1 MPGSLQHGVDG
12 NYRTFRESSIAL
24 RRPLTEKSRQELTG
38 SRKGLELRSI
48 LLTLLSALS
57 LLLGAPAAAQ
67 PARGVYAITDVT
79 VVPMDRER
87 LLPGRTVIVR
97 DGRIEAVGP
106 ARSTRIPAGA
116 IRIEGR
122 GRYLM
127 PGLAEMHAHVPAGA
141 DAQWTKD
148 VLFLYAANGI
158 TLARGMLGAPAHLEL
173 RSKLDR
179 GELIGPR
186 LYTSGPSLNGNS
198 VATPEDGRR
207 MVAGQKA
214 AGYDFLKIHP
224 GLDRARYDAIAA
236 AARAHEMPFG
246 GHVPDA
252 VGLRRA
258 LEAGQA
264 TVDHLDG
271 YVQQL
276 LRDDFTLPDGA
287 GGFFGYDLTDSVDER
302 KIAQIARQT
311 RRAGVWN
318 VPTDS
323 LMHHMLL
330 PDLGEAEL
338 LAREEMRYVPKAML
352 AGWKQARAGF
362 RAEPDY
368 DPARAAR
375 FIAIRGKLIKALH
388 DEGAGLLLGSDAP
401 QVFNVPGFSLHRELT
416 YLVQAGLTPYQALAT
431 GTREPARFLGTPG
444 DFGTVE
450 AGRRA
455 DLILLDGDPLKDVA
469 AVRRRAGVMVGG
481 RWLPRSEIEAGLAA
495 IAARHAG

>member
-1 MPGSLQHGVDG
+1 MRL
-12 NYRTFRESSIAL
+12 
-24 RRPLTEKSRQELTG
+24 
-38 SRKGLELRSI
+38 I
-48 LLTLLSALS
+48 LLTLLAACS
-57 LLLGAPAAAQ
+57 LLFGAAATAQ
-67 PARGVYAITDVT
+67 AKRGVYAITDVT

-97 DGRIEAVGP
+97 NGRIETVGP

-127 PGLAEMHAHVPAGA
+127 PGLAEMHAHVPAGN
-141 DAQWTKD
+141 DPQWTDD

-158 TLARGMLGAPAHLEL
+158 TFARGMLGAPAHLEL
-173 RSKLDR
+173 RSKLGR

-198 VATPEDGRR
+198 VATPGDGRR
-207 MVAGQKA
+207 MVAEQKT

-224 GLDRARYDAIAA
+224 GLDRARYDSIAA
-236 AARAHEMPFG
+236 AAREHRMRFG

-258 LEAGQA
+258 LEVGQA

-271 YVQQL
+271 YMPL
-276 LRDDFTLPDGA
+276 LVRDGFAPPEGA
-287 GGFFGYDLTDSVDER
+287 GGFFGYDLTDQVDDR
-302 KIAQIARQT
+302 KLAQVARLT
-311 RRAGVWN
+311 RQAGVWN

-338 LAREEMRYVPKAML
+338 LAREEMRYVPRNML
-352 AGWKQARAGF
+352 AGWKKARAGL
-362 RAEPDY
+362 RAQPDY

-375 FIAIRGKLIKALH
+375 FIAVRGRLIKALH

-401 QVFNVPGFSLHRELT
+401 QVFNVPGFSLHRELR
-416 YLVQAGLTPYQALAT
+416 YLVQAGLTPYQALST
-431 GTREPARFLGTPG
+431 GTREVARFLGTPG

-450 AGRRA
+450 PGRRA
-455 DLILLDGDPLKDVA
+455 DLILLEGDPLKDVGHLQ
-469 AVRRRAGVMVGG
+469 RRAGVMVGG
-481 RWLPRSEIEAGLAA
+481 RWLPEAEIAAGLAA
-495 IAARHAG
+495 IAARNAR

>member
-1 MPGSLQHGVDG
+1 M
-12 NYRTFRESSIAL
+12 
-24 RRPLTEKSRQELTG
+24 
-38 SRKGLELRSI
+38 RSI
-48 LLTLLSALS
+48 LLTLLSAMS
-57 LLLGAPAAAQ
+57 LLLGTPAAAQ
-67 PARGVYAITDVT
+67 AALAVYAITDVT

-97 DGRIEAVGP
+97 DGRIQAVGP
-106 ARSTRIPAGA
+106 ARSTRVPAGA
-116 IRIEGR
+116 VRIDGR
-122 GRYLM
+122 NRYLL

-158 TLARGMLGAPAHLEL
+158 TFARGMLGAPAHLEL

-236 AARAHEMPFG
+236 AAREHKLPFG
-246 GHVPDA
+246 GHVPGA

-258 LEAGQA
+258 LDVGQA
-264 TVDHLDG
+264 TIDHLDG
-271 YVQQL
+271 YMPL
-276 LRDDFTLPDGA
+276 LVRDGFAIPQGA
-287 GGFFGYDLTDSVDER
+287 GGFFGYDLTDQVDER
-302 KIAQIARQT
+302 KIAQVARLT
-311 RRAGVWN
+311 RQAGVWN

-338 LAREEMRYVPKAML
+338 LARDEMRYVPRAML

-362 RAEPDY
+362 RAQPDY

-375 FIAIRGKLIKALH
+375 FIAVRGRLIKALN

-401 QVFNVPGFSLHRELT
+401 QVFNVPGFSLHRELR

-431 GTREPARFLGTPG
+431 GTREVARFLGTPG

-450 AGRRA
+450 PGRRA
-455 DLILLDGDPLKDVA
+455 DLILIHGDPLKDVGQL
-469 AVRRRAGVMVGG
+469 RRRAGVMVGG
-481 RWLPRSEIEAGLAA
+481 RWLPEAEIEAGLAA
-495 IAARHAG
+495 IAARHAR

>member
-1 MPGSLQHGVDG
+1 M
-12 NYRTFRESSIAL
+12 
-24 RRPLTEKSRQELTG
+24 
-38 SRKGLELRSI
+38 RSI
-48 LLTLLSALS
+48 LLTLLAAFALLS
-57 LLLGAPAAAQ
+57 GAPAAAQ
-67 PARGVYAITDVT
+67 AARAVYAITDVT

-97 DGRIEAVGP
+97 DGRIAAIGA

-116 IRIEGR
+116 VRIDGR
-122 GRYLM
+122 NRYLM

-141 DAQWTKD
+141 DAQWTRD

-158 TLARGMLGAPAHLEL
+158 TFARGMLGAPAHLEL
-173 RSKLDR
+173 RSKLEQ
-179 GELIGPR
+179 GALIGPR

-207 MVAGQKA
+207 MVAEQKA

-236 AARAHEMPFG
+236 AARAHKLPFG

-271 YVQQL
+271 YMPL
-276 LRDDFTLPDGA
+276 LVRDDFAIPEGA
-287 GGFFGYDLTDSVDER
+287 GGFFGYDLADSVDER
-302 KIAQIARQT
+302 KIAQAARLT
-311 RRAGVWN
+311 RQAAVWN

-330 PDLGEAEL
+330 PGLGEAEL
-338 LAREEMRYVPKAML
+338 LAREELRYVPSAML
-352 AGWKQARAGF
+352 EGWKQARAGF
-362 RAEPDY
+362 RAQPDY
-368 DPARAAR
+368 VPARAAR
-375 FIAIRGKLIKALH
+375 FILVRGKLIKALH
-388 DEGAGLLLGSDAP
+388 DSGAGLLLGSDAP
-401 QVFNVPGFSLHRELT
+401 QLFNVPGFSLHRELT
-416 YLVQAGLTPYQALAT
+416 YFVQAGLTPYQALSA
-431 GTREPARFLGTPG
+431 GTREVARFLGTPG

-450 AGRRA
+450 PGRRA
-455 DLILLDGDPLKDVA
+455 DLILIEGDPLKDVA
-469 AVRRRAGVMVGG
+469 NVRRRAGVMVGG
-481 RWLPRSEIEAGLAA
+481 RWLGRDEIEAGLAA

>member
-1 MPGSLQHGVDG
+1 M
-12 NYRTFRESSIAL
+12 
-24 RRPLTEKSRQELTG
+24 
-38 SRKGLELRSI
+38 RSI

-57 LLLGAPAAAQ
+57 LLLGAPACGQ
-67 PARGVYAITDVT
+67 TRPGLYAFTDVT

-87 LLPGRTVIVR
+87 LLPGQTVIVR
-97 DGRIEAVGP
+97 DGRIESVEP
-106 ARSTRIPAGA
+106 ARSARIPDGA
-116 IRIEGR
+116 IRIDGR

-141 DAQWTKD
+141 DAQWTRD

-158 TLARGMLGAPAHLEL
+158 TFARGMLGAPAHLEL
-173 RSKLDR
+173 RSKLEQ
-179 GELIGPR
+179 GELVGPR

-198 VATPEDGRR
+198 VATPADGRR

-236 AARAHEMPFG
+236 AAREHKMPFG
-246 GHVPDA
+246 GHVPEA

-258 LEAGQA
+258 LEAKQA

-271 YVQQL
+271 YMPL
-276 LRDDFTLPDGA
+276 LVRDGTAVGES
-287 GGFFGYDLTDSVDER
+287 GFFGYDLADQVDER
-302 KIAQIARQT
+302 KIAQVARLT
-311 RRAGVWN
+311 REAGVWN

-338 LAREEMRYVPKAML
+338 LAREEMRYVPRAML
-352 AGWKQARAGF
+352 AGWKQARAGL
-362 RAEPDY
+362 RSQPDY
-368 DPARAAR
+368 DPVRAAR
-375 FIAIRGKLIKALH
+375 FLAVRAKLIKALH
-388 DEGAGLLLGSDAP
+388 DAGAGLLLGSDAP
-401 QVFNVPGFSLHRELT
+401 QVFNVPGFSLHRELR

-431 GTREPARFLGTPG
+431 GTREVARFLGTPA

-450 AGRRA
+450 PGRRA
-455 DLILLDGDPLKDVA
+455 DLILVQGNPLQDVA
-469 AVRRRAGVMVGG
+469 NLQRRTGVMIGG
-481 RWLPRSEIEAGLAA
+481 RWLPEAEIRAGLAA

>member
-1 MPGSLQHGVDG
+1 M
-12 NYRTFRESSIAL
+12 
-24 RRPLTEKSRQELTG
+24 
-38 SRKGLELRSI
+38 RSI
-48 LLTLLSALS
+48 LLTLLAAFS
-57 LLLGAPAAAQ
+57 LLTGAPASAQ
-67 PARGVYAITDVT
+67 RARPVYAFTDVT

-97 DGRIEAVGP
+97 DGRIETIGP
-106 ARSTRIPAGA
+106 ARSTRVPAGA
-116 IRIEGR
+116 VRIEGR
-122 GRYLM
+122 NRYLM
-127 PGLAEMHAHVPAGA
+127 PGLAEMHAHVPAGN
-141 DAQWTKD
+141 DPQWTRD

-158 TLARGMLGAPAHLEL
+158 TFARGMLGAPAHLDL
-173 RSKLDR
+173 RSKLGR

-207 MVAGQKA
+207 MVAEQKA

-236 AARAHEMPFG
+236 AAREQAMPFG

-258 LEAGQA
+258 LEVRQI

-271 YVQQL
+271 YMPL
-276 LRDDFTLPDGA
+276 LVRDGFTPPEGA
-287 GGFFGYDLTDSVDER
+287 GGFFGFDLADAVDER
-302 KIAQIARQT
+302 KIAAVARMT
-311 RRAGVWN
+311 RQAGVWN

-338 LAREEMRYVPKAML
+338 LAREEMRYVPRNML
-352 AGWKQARAGF
+352 AGWKQARAGL
-362 RAEPDY
+362 RAQPDY

-375 FIAIRGKLIKALH
+375 FIAVRGKLIKALH
-388 DEGAGLLLGSDAP
+388 EAGAGLLLGSDAP
-401 QVFNVPGFSLHRELT
+401 QVFNVPGFSLHRELR

-431 GTREPARFLGTPG
+431 GTREVARFLGAPS

-450 AGRRA
+450 PGRRA
-455 DLILLDGDPLKDVA
+455 DLILLEGDPLKDVA
-469 AVRRRAGVMVGG
+469 NLRRRVGVMIGG
-481 RWLPRSEIEAGLAA
+481 RWLPKAEIEAGLAA